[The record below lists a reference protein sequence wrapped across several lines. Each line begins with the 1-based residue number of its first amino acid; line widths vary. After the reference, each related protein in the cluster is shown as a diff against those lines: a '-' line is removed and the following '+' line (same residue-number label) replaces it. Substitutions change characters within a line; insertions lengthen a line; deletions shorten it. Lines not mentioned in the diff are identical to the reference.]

1 MKMSDK
7 LYNVLKWVVMIVM
20 PAMATLYQVL
30 AGLWNF
36 PFAEQIVGTI
46 TALATFLGAC
56 LMISTKNYNKAQE
69 EDGSTD

>member
-1 MKMSDK
+1 
-7 LYNVLKWVVMIVM
+7 MIVM

-56 LMISTKNYNKAQE
+56 LMISTKNYNKTQ
-69 EDGSTD
+69 DGQ

>member
-1 MKMSDK
+1 MQISNK

-20 PAMATLYQVL
+20 PAAATLYQVL

-36 PFAEQIVGTI
+36 PFADQIVGTI

-56 LMISTKNYNKAQE
+56 LMISTKNYNKTQ
-69 EDGSTD
+69 DGQ